1 MRLKTTFLL
10 LFLIV
15 ILPLKGQQNLEE
27 ERYVRLIKANT
38 AEMYQNESRNVRR
51 ITGPAQFLHNN
62 TLIICDTAI
71 WDVSLNTVDA
81 IGNVKII
88 QNNTSLSG
96 DRIHYIADSSLAK
109 VRGHIV
115 ELMDRDSNR
124 LRTYFLDF
132 NTKDSVAWFYDGGA
146 MIDKDG
152 NIIESNNGYYDS
164 KIERF
169 KFLNN
174 VEMMSD
180 SLVLKS
186 DSLAYYANENR
197 AVFLGQTSIWQ
208 NDSYLRAGNG
218 WYERENE
225 RYNFEKSVYLLD
237 PKTEVWAE
245 RIFYTA
251 PEGKAELYQNVQ
263 ILDTVQSLLIF
274 SDFAQYSREPAFA
287 KLYNNPSIAFY
298 SVEDNKPDTLFIAA
312 DTLLYNS
319 VPRNLADSAIV
330 AQSTKRYEQSK
341 IDPITA
347 MYSKPAP
354 PAGKSEN
361 KQENKSEAKTEITSD
376 KPSAQL
382 PSPQQQRRQ
391 STTSRQRSRSAANS
405 SANKIQDSI
414 KLSTDS
420 LKISTDSLK
429 SNTGNH
435 ILATD
440 SLKVSTDSLKINIG
454 NHILATDSLKVST
467 DSLKSNI
474 GNHILATDSLKVSTD
489 TLAVHNLKDTLPAVD
504 STLIRFIMAN
514 KNVRFHRS
522 NLQGKCDSL
531 IFNSIDSIVRMF
543 KEPVMWNDQNQFTSD
558 SIQLVID
565 NKKLR
570 KVEFLSNAFA
580 LAKEDSIHYNQLKGT
595 DIVLHFK
602 EGDLSRVDAFG
613 GVNVLVFIAEDSIL
627 TTMNHKEC
635 KTLTAIIVDQSLEEA
650 HYRENPKSVLYPII
664 DLEPAK
670 KRLRGFNLRE
680 TERPVDRFAV
690 CDRVIR
696 KSERDQILT
705 VSLPIFGQ
713 TSRFFKITPEIPEI
727 IIKTREPK
735 PVEEAKIEAEG
746 VETEVTESEITETEV
761 TNTEITETE
770 VNNSE
775 ITEAKTT

>member
-15 ILPLKGQQNLEE
+15 VLPLRGQQNLEE

-115 ELMDRDSNR
+115 ELMDKDSNR
-124 LRTYFLDF
+124 LRTYFLDY

-152 NIIESNNGYYDS
+152 NIIESNSGYYDS

-169 KFLNN
+169 KFITN

-208 NDSYLRAGNG
+208 NDSYLKAGNG

-245 RIFYTA
+245 RIFYNA

-263 ILDTVQSLLIF
+263 ILDTVQSLIIF

-312 DTLLYNS
+312 DTMLYNS
-319 VPRNLADSAIV
+319 VPRHLADSATV
-330 AQSTKRYEQSK
+330 AQSIRRYEQSK
-341 IDPITA
+341 IDPIAA
-347 MYSKPAP
+347 MRTKPEP
-354 PAGKSEN
+354 PAGKTEN
-361 KQENKSEAKTEITSD
+361 KEEAEKEAESEITSG
-376 KPSAQL
+376 KPTAQL
-382 PSPQQQRRQ
+382 PSPLQQGRQ
-391 STTSRQRSRSAANS
+391 NRSSRQRARSAANS
-405 SANKIQDSI
+405 SADKITDSI

-420 LKISTDSLK
+420 LKISPDSLK
-429 SNTGNH
+429 SKTGNH

-440 SLKVSTDSLKINIG
+440 SIKLSPDSLKISPDSLKSKTG
-454 NHILATDSLKVST
+454 NHILATDSIKLTPDSLKISP
-467 DSLKSNI
+467 DSLKSKT
-474 GNHILATDSLKVSTD
+474 GNHILATDSIKLSPDSLKFSSD
-489 TLAVHNLKDTLPAVD
+489 SLPAID
-504 STLIRFIMAN
+504 STLIRFILAN

-531 IFNSIDSIVRMF
+531 IFNSIDSIVRLF

-580 LAKEDSIHYNQLKGT
+580 MAKEDSIHYNQLKGT

-613 GVNVLVFIAEDSIL
+613 GINMLVFIAEDSIL

-635 KTLTAIIVDQSLEEA
+635 KTLTAIIADQSLEEA
-650 HYRENPKSVLYPII
+650 HYLENPKSVLYPLI

-670 KRLRGFNLRE
+670 KRLRGFNLRD
-680 TERPVDRFAV
+680 TERPADRFAV

-705 VSLPIFGQ
+705 VSLPTFGQ

-735 PVEEAKIEAEG
+735 PVEEAKIEEEG
-746 VETEVTESEITETEV
+746 VETEVTEA
-761 TNTEITETE
+761 
-770 VNNSE
+770 E
-775 ITEAKTT
+775 ITEA

>member
-15 ILPLKGQQNLEE
+15 VLPLKGQQNLEE

-115 ELMDRDSNR
+115 ELMDKDSNR
-124 LRTYFLDF
+124 LRTFFLDY

-180 SLVLKS
+180 SLVLKT

-263 ILDTVQSLLIF
+263 ILDTVQSLIIF

-312 DTLLYNS
+312 DTMLYNS
-319 VPRNLADSAIV
+319 VPRYLADSATV
-330 AQSTKRYEQSK
+330 AQSTKRYVQSK
-341 IDPITA
+341 IDPIAA
-347 MYSKPAP
+347 MSKKPAP

-361 KQENKSEAKTEITSD
+361 KPETKTEITSD
-376 KPSAQL
+376 KPSEQL
-382 PSPQQQRRQ
+382 PSPQQQRRRN
-391 STTSRQRSRSAANS
+391 TTSRQRSRSAANS

-414 KLSTDS
+414 KLSPDSLKISPDS

-429 SNTGNH
+429 SKTGDQ
-435 ILATD
+435 IL
-440 SLKVSTDSLKINIG
+440 G
-454 NHILATDSLKVST
+454 TDSLKVST
-467 DSLKSNI
+467 DSLKSKT

-531 IFNSIDSIVRMF
+531 IFNSIDSIVRLF
-543 KEPVMWNDQNQFTSD
+543 KEPAMWNDQNQFTSD

-635 KTLTAIIVDQSLEEA
+635 KTMTAKIVDQSLEKA
-650 HYRENPKSVLYPII
+650 HYIENPKSVLYPII

-670 KRLRGFNLRE
+670 KRLRGFTLRD

-690 CDRVIR
+690 CNRLIR

-705 VSLPIFGQ
+705 VSLPTFGQ
-713 TSRFFKITPEIPEI
+713 TSRFFKITPEIPDI

-735 PVEEAKIEAEG
+735 PLEEAKIEVEG
-746 VETEVTESEITETEV
+746 VETEVTESEIIETEV
-761 TNTEITETE
+761 T
-770 VNNSE
+770 
-775 ITEAKTT
+775 

>member
-440 SLKVSTDSLKINIG
+440 SLKVSTD
-454 NHILATDSLKVST
+454 
-467 DSLKSNI
+467 
-474 GNHILATDSLKVSTD
+474 

>member
-10 LFLIV
+10 FFLIV
-15 ILPLKGQQNLEE
+15 VLPLRGQQNLEE

-115 ELMDRDSNR
+115 ELMDKDSNR
-124 LRTYFLDF
+124 LRTYFLDY

-169 KFLNN
+169 KFITN

-208 NDSYLRAGNG
+208 NDSYLKAGNG

-225 RYNFEKSVYLLD
+225 RYNFEKSVYLLE

-245 RIFYTA
+245 RIFYNA

-263 ILDTVQSLLIF
+263 ILDTVQSLIIF

-287 KLYNNPSIAFY
+287 KLFNNPSIAFY

-312 DTLLYNS
+312 DTMLYNS
-319 VPRNLADSAIV
+319 VPRYLADSATV
-330 AQSTKRYEQSK
+330 AQSIRRYEQSK
-341 IDPITA
+341 IDPIAA
-347 MYSKPAP
+347 MRTKPVP
-354 PAGKSEN
+354 PAGKTKN
-361 KQENKSEAKTEITSD
+361 KAETETEAETEITSG
-376 KPSAQL
+376 KPAAQL
-382 PSPQQQRRQ
+382 TSPLQQGRQ
-391 STTSRQRSRSAANS
+391 NRSSRQRARSAANS
-405 SANKIQDSI
+405 SADKITDSI

-420 LKISTDSLK
+420 LKISPDSLK
-429 SNTGNH
+429 SKTGNH
-435 ILATD
+435 ILSTDSIKLSPD
-440 SLKVSTDSLKINIG
+440 SLKFSSDSL
-454 NHILATDSLKVST
+454 
-467 DSLKSNI
+467 
-474 GNHILATDSLKVSTD
+474 
-489 TLAVHNLKDTLPAVD
+489 PAID
-504 STLIRFIMAN
+504 STLIRFILAN

-531 IFNSIDSIVRMF
+531 IFNSIDSIVRLF

-580 LAKEDSIHYNQLKGT
+580 MAKEDSIHYNQLKGT

-613 GVNVLVFIAEDSIL
+613 GINMLVFIAEDSIL

-635 KTLTAIIVDQSLEEA
+635 KTLTAIIADQSLEEA
-650 HYRENPKSVLYPII
+650 HYLENPKSVLYPLI

-670 KRLRGFNLRE
+670 KRLRGFNLRD
-680 TERPVDRFAV
+680 TERPADRFAV

-705 VSLPIFGQ
+705 VSLPTFGQ

-761 TNTEITETE
+761 NNTEITETE
-770 VNNSE
+770 VNNTE

>member
-1 MRLKTTFLL
+1 MRLNTTFLL

-15 ILPLKGQQNLEE
+15 AIPLKGQQNLDEG
-27 ERYVRLIKANT
+27 RYVRLIKANT
-38 AEMYQNESRNVRR
+38 AEMYQNESRNIRR

-71 WDVSLNTVDA
+71 WDVKLNTVDA

-124 LRTYFLDF
+124 LRTFYLDF

-152 NIIESNNGYYDS
+152 NIIESNYGYYDS
-164 KIERF
+164 KIEKF
-169 KFLNN
+169 KFLKN

-197 AVFLGQTSIWQ
+197 AEFLGQTSIWQ

-218 WYERENE
+218 WYHREKE
-225 RYNFEKSVYLLD
+225 LYNFEKSVYIID

-245 RIFYTA
+245 KIFYNA
-251 PEGKAELYQNVQ
+251 PEGNAELSQNVQ
-263 ILDTVQSLLIF
+263 ILDTVQSLIIF
-274 SDFAQYSREPAFA
+274 SDFARYSREPAFA

-298 SVEDNKPDTLFIAA
+298 SIEDNKPDTLFIAA
-312 DTLLYNS
+312 DTMLYNS
-319 VPRNLADSAIV
+319 VPRYLADSATV
-330 AQSTKRYEQSK
+330 AQSKKRYEQSK
-341 IDPITA
+341 IDPIAA
-347 MYSKPAP
+347 MRSKPVP
-354 PAGKSEN
+354 PAGKPEN
-361 KQENKSEAKTEITSD
+361 KPENKPESLKI
-376 KPSAQL
+376 
-382 PSPQQQRRQ
+382 SP
-391 STTSRQRSRSAANS
+391 
-405 SANKIQDSI
+405 DSI
-414 KLSTDS
+414 QGKTNSQKIVKDTINNARIKIIPDTLLIITDSLKLYTDS
-420 LKISTDSLK
+420 LKISPDSLY
-429 SNTGNH
+429 NM
-435 ILATD
+435 AD
-440 SLKVSTDSLKINIG
+440 SLALIKI
-454 NHILATDSLKVST
+454 
-467 DSLKSNI
+467 
-474 GNHILATDSLKVSTD
+474 
-489 TLAVHNLKDTLPAVD
+489 KDTMPLVD
-504 STLIRFIMAN
+504 STLIRFIVAN

-543 KEPVMWNDQNQFTSD
+543 KEPVMWNEKNQFTSD

-565 NKKLR
+565 NKKLS

-580 LAKEDSIHYNQLKGT
+580 MAKEDSLHYNQLKGT

-602 EGDLSRVDAFG
+602 EGELSRVDAFG
-613 GVNVLVFIAEDSIL
+613 GINMYVFVAEDSVL

-635 KTLTAIIVDQSLEEA
+635 KTMTARIADQNLQQA
-650 HYRENPKSVLYPII
+650 HYIDNAKSVLYPLI
-664 DLEPAK
+664 DLEPSR
-670 KRLRGFNLRE
+670 KRLKGFTIRDS
-680 TERPVDRFAV
+680 ERPADRFAV
-690 CDRVIR
+690 CDRIIR

-705 VSLPIFGQ
+705 VLLPTFGQ
-713 TSRFFKITPEIPEI
+713 TSRFFKITPVIPEV

-735 PVEEAKIEAEG
+735 PLEEVKIEEEG
-746 VETEVTESEITETEV
+746 VETEIVE
-761 TNTEITETE
+761 TEIT
-770 VNNSE
+770 
-775 ITEAKTT
+775 A